1 MIARR
6 VRSAAAILRH
16 VKTSAGRSAKLLIGL
31 SAPDAR
37 VPPTPPRKW
46 LRRSLILSILLVVA
60 AGLAWWLARPK
71 PVEVTVATVGR
82 GTVETTVANT
92 RAGTVEACQRT
103 KLSTISG
110 GRIEILAVKEG
121 DHVRK
126 GQLLMQL
133 WSDDQQAEQVFAR
146 AQRDTARKRVAEACA
161 MADLAQRDLVRQD
174 DLFKQGFISS
184 ARLDTVRTEAEAR
197 AAACATAKADVAQA
211 EARIGVVGAARQ
223 RTVLVAPFDG
233 TVAQIVG
240 EVGEYSTPS
249 PPGVPTPPAID
260 LIDESC
266 LYVSA
271 PMDEVDAPKIQAGQP
286 VRITLD
292 ALPGKSFAGRVRRIA
307 PYVTAVE
314 KQARTVEIEVV
325 FDDPKS
331 AGRLLV
337 GYSADVEVILESH
350 RDVLRVPTSALQ
362 QGGRVLVLDG
372 GRLAPRKVETGVA
385 NWEHT
390 EITKGLAAGDQVVT
404 SLDRAGVKA
413 DAAATAEAASAPAST
428 K

>member
-1 MIARR
+1 MP
-6 VRSAAAILRH
+6 S
-16 VKTSAGRSAKLLIGL
+16 TSS
-31 SAPDAR
+31 
-37 VPPTPPRKW
+37 RKW
-46 LRRSLILSILLVVA
+46 LRRGLIALVVVALGA
-60 AGLAWWLARPK
+60 ATAWWLARPK
-71 PVEVTVATVGR
+71 PVAVTVAVVGS
-82 GTVETTVANT
+82 GTVESTVANT

-126 GQLLMQL
+126 GQMLMQL
-133 WSDDQQAEQVFAR
+133 WNDDQRAEQVFAR
-146 AQRDTARKRVAEACA
+146 AQLDSARKRVAEACT
-161 MADLAQRDLVRQD
+161 MADLAQRELARQD
-174 DLFKQGFISS
+174 DLFRQGFISS
-184 ARLDTVRTEAEAR
+184 GALDTVRTEAQVR
-197 AAACATAKADVAQA
+197 AAACASAKADVAQA
-211 EARIGVVGAARQ
+211 QARVEVVGTARE

-233 TVAQIVG
+233 TVAKIVG

-266 LYVSA
+266 LYVDA
-271 PMDEVDAPKIQAGQP
+271 PMDEVDAPKIHAGQP

-292 ALPGKSFAGRVRRIA
+292 ALPGKSFPGKVRRVA

-325 FDDPKS
+325 FDDPK
-331 AGRLLV
+331 APGRLLV
-337 GYSADVEVILESH
+337 GYSADVEVILEAR
-350 RDVLRVPTSALQ
+350 RDVLRVPTSALL

-372 GRLAPRKVETGVA
+372 ERLVERSVKTGVA

-390 EITKGLAAGDQVVT
+390 EITSGLAAGDKVVT

-413 DAAATAEAASAPAST
+413 GAAAVVEAPAAP